1 MGIAKGKTIR
11 EAFSGAPIPEGAA
24 GFRVTTLKID
34 TKTRTMQA
42 NLHLPLVPAY
52 QTVKALRKVL
62 LSHYALGGLSLS
74 FSLETLPVKAERASA
89 LAPFLIGILAEEK
102 PVLEYV
108 FADSEWTEEAETL
121 CIRIHHG
128 GAELLGDES
137 TANAISRLYQSLTG
151 ENVRVKF
158 IDEPTE
164 MEIAAKPLPVIPA
177 MPRAVESA
185 GEALQTGGV
194 LLGKEIDTSIV
205 PISEITE
212 ASGRCTVCGEVF
224 AVECRDIKEKKLFAF
239 HITDMTDSITC
250 KAFLTPDKYE
260 NLRGKVK
267 DGAYLLVRGMATYD
281 SFAGEVVI
289 RLQDIREAER
299 TKKTDAAP
307 EKRVELHLHTQMS
320 SMDGVSSATALVKK
334 AIAYGHEAIA
344 ITDHGVVQAFPEA
357 YKAAKGADI
366 KIILGV
372 EAYFV
377 NDIEASLYKG
387 KAWPIDGEL
396 VAFDIETTGLSPKTE
411 RITEIGAVKL
421 RGGAVVDTFST
432 FVNPKKPISAKIT
445 ELTGIADAMV
455 ADAPEEEEAVR
466 AFLAFC
472 GDAPIIA
479 HNAGFDTSFIR
490 AACTRMGVGYA
501 PSVIDTLT
509 FCRAMVISKRQHS
522 LDKMAKYFGVENPAH
537 HRAVNDAQVCA
548 QIWVALSQKLMEIG
562 IENLA
567 DIDKKM
573 AGNVDI
579 KTLPSHHMVLLAKN
593 RQGLFNLYTLISKSH
608 MDYFHKTP
616 RIPKSELV
624 RYREGLLI
632 GSACE
637 AGELFRA
644 VVAEQSE
651 ADLLQIAAF
660 YDYLEIQPIG
670 NNRFM
675 IANGAAADEEQ
686 LRDYNRKI
694 IELGEKLGKPV
705 VATGDVHFLNREDE
719 VFRRILMAGK
729 GFEDAD
735 NQAPLYFRT
744 TNEMLE
750 EFGYLGEE
758 MARKVVIENTR
769 LIAESI
775 ENVPPVPKEKCPPE
789 IEGSD
794 TDIMRMSREKAERI
808 YGAPLP
814 EIVQKRMDKELN
826 SIITNG
832 FAVMYLIAHKL
843 VKKSNED
850 GYLVGSRGSV
860 GSSFVAFLSD
870 ITEVNALPPH
880 YVCHKCQYSEFV
892 EGMTGSGC
900 DLPDKNCPRCGT
912 PLFKDGH
919 DIPFETFLGF
929 DGDKAP
935 DIDLNF
941 SGDYQ
946 GIAHKYTEVLFGAE
960 NVYKAG
966 TIGTLAEKTAYG
978 YVRKYFEER
987 GTSLRKAELDRLTRG
1002 CTGVKRTTGQHPGG
1016 IVVLPKGRDIN
1027 EFCPVQHPAD
1037 KSESDVKTTHFDY
1050 HSIDENL
1057 LKLDILGHDDPT
1069 VIRMLEDLTGLDA
1082 KTIPLDD
1089 KETMSLFTGKEALK
1103 LKEEIQSAVGTLAI
1117 PEFGTKFVRQML
1129 MDTKPKTFSD
1139 LIRISGLSHGTDVWL
1154 GNAQDIVKSG
1164 TATLS
1169 GCICTRDD
1177 IMLYLITKGVE
1188 PKLSFTIMESVRK
1201 GKGLK
1206 PEWEEAM
1213 REHNV
1218 PAWYIDSCKKIK
1230 YMFPKAHAA
1239 AYVTMAF
1246 RIAYCKVHHPLA
1258 FYMAYYSVRA
1268 DDFDYS
1274 LMAMGHSVVKQKM
1287 KELAADEGKTQKDKN
1302 VLSILEVC
1310 DEMYARG
1317 FSFCP
1322 IDLYESD
1329 AEKFREVDGKIL
1341 PPLTSIQGL
1350 GTAAARSIAKARLD
1364 GPFLSVDDL
1373 VQRSGAN
1380 KAVIEI
1386 MTKNGILESL
1396 PEISQTTLFG

>member
-1 MGIAKGKTIR
+1 MEVTKAIT
-11 EAFSGAPIPEGAA
+11 EAFSGAPIPKGAA
-24 GFRVTTLKID
+24 DFRVAALKID
-34 TKTRTMQA
+34 VPTRFMRVR
-42 NLHLPLVPAY
+42 L
-52 QTVKALRKVL
+52 ALSSIPPYATILELKKMLRA
-62 LSHYALGGLSLS
+62 HYALQAIEISVTFLPETVMEPEALRAFAVGTVA
-74 FSLETLPVKAERASA
+74 ETLPV
-89 LAPFLIGILAEEK
+89 
-102 PVLEYV
+102 VEYV
-108 FADSEWTEEAETL
+108 LKDSEWQETEETL
-121 CIRIHHG
+121 EICLHHG
-128 GAELLGDES
+128 GEELMRSVSAGQEI
-137 TANAISRLYQSLTG
+137 TRVWQSLTG
-151 ENVRVKF
+151 RQRKVVFSE
-158 IDEPTE
+158 ETE
-164 MEIAAKPLPVIPA
+164 EMVISAKPLPVPVRVPQA
-177 MPRAVESA
+177 ETKEETVTAD
-185 GEALQTGGV
+185 GV
-194 LLGKEIDTSIV
+194 ILGKAIDTETM
-205 PISEITE
+205 EIAGIDE
-212 ASGRCTVCGEVF
+212 SSGRCTICGEVF
-224 AVECRDIKEKKLFAF
+224 SAEGRDIKEKKLFTF
-239 HITDMTDSITC
+239 NITDKTDSITC
-250 KAFLTPDKYE
+250 KMFLAPDKYE
-260 NLRGKVK
+260 TVSAAVK
-267 DGAYLLVRGMATYD
+267 KGSYILVRGNATFD

-289 RLQDIREAER
+289 RVQDIGAAKKRV
-299 TKKTDAAP
+299 KTDTA
-307 EKRVELHLHTQMS
+307 EKKRVELHVHTQMS
-320 SMDGVSSATALVKK
+320 SMDGVSSATALVKQ
-334 AIAYGHEAIA
+334 AIQYGHPAIA

-357 YKAAKGADI
+357 FKAAKGSDLKVI
-366 KIILGV
+366 FGV

-377 NDIEASLYKG
+377 NDIGASLYRG
-387 KAWPIDGEL
+387 KSWPIDGEL

-411 RITEIGAVKL
+411 RITEIGAVKI
-421 RGGAVVDTFST
+421 RDGVIVDTFST
-432 FVNPKKPISAKIT
+432 FANPGKPIPAKIV
-445 ELTGIADAMV
+445 ELTGITDAMV
-455 ADAPEEEEAVR
+455 ADAPEETEAVQ
-466 AFLAFC
+466 AFLDFC

-479 HNAGFDTSFIR
+479 HNASFDTSFIR
-490 AACTRMGVGYA
+490 AACTRMGLQYT
-501 PSVIDTLT
+501 PSVIDTLV

-522 LDKMAKYFGVENPAH
+522 LDKMAKYFGVENPSH

-548 QIWVALSQKLMEIG
+548 QIWAALAEQLKAKG
-562 IENLA
+562 ISDLA

-573 AGNVDI
+573 AGDVDI
-579 KTLPSHHMVLLAKN
+579 KTLPSHHMILLAKN
-593 RQGLFNLYTLISKSH
+593 RQGLFNLYTLITKSH
-608 MDYFHKTP
+608 MEYFHKTP
-616 RIPKSELV
+616 RIPKSELI
-624 RYREGLLI
+624 RYREGLLV

-644 VVAEQSE
+644 MLADESE
-651 ADLLQIAAF
+651 ANLLKIADF

-675 IANGAAADEEQ
+675 IANGTAADEEQ
-686 LRDYNRKI
+686 LRDYNRRI
-694 IELGEKLGKPV
+694 LAMGEKLGKPV

-719 VFRRILMAGK
+719 VYRRILMAGK
-729 GFEDAD
+729 GFDDAD
-735 NQAPLYFRT
+735 DQAPLFFRT

-750 EFGYLGEE
+750 EFGYLGDEA
-758 MARKVVIENTR
+758 ARKVVIENPC
-769 LIAESI
+769 AVADMI
-775 ENVPPVPKEKCPPE
+775 ENIPPVPKEKAPPE

-794 TDIMRMSREKAERI
+794 TDIMNMSREKAERI
-808 YGAPLP
+808 YGSPLP
-814 EIVQKRMDKELN
+814 EIVQKRMDKELD
-826 SIITNG
+826 SIINNG

-870 ITEVNALPPH
+870 ITEINALPPH
-880 YVCHKCQYSEFV
+880 YVCPDCKYSEFV
-892 EGMTGSGC
+892 EGVAVSGC
-900 DLPDKNCPRCGT
+900 DLPDKICPKCGT
-912 PLFKDGH
+912 KLYKDGH

-987 GTSLRKAELDRLTRG
+987 GKTLRKAELDRLTLG

-1037 KSESDVKTTHFDY
+1037 KSDSDVKTTHFDY

-1082 KTIPLDD
+1082 KKIPLDD
-1089 KETMSLFTGKEALK
+1089 KETMSLFTSKTALK
-1103 LKEEIQSAVGTLAI
+1103 LKEDIKSTVGTLAI
-1117 PEFGTKFVRQML
+1117 PEFGTGFVRQML
-1129 MDTKPKTFSD
+1129 VDTKPKTFSD

-1164 TATLS
+1164 TANLS

-1177 IMLYLITKGVE
+1177 IMLYLITKEVA
-1188 PKLSFTIMESVRK
+1188 PKLSFTIMEAVRK

-1206 PEWEEAM
+1206 PEWEEEMKA
-1213 REHNV
+1213 HNV
-1218 PAWYIDSCKKIK
+1218 PQWYIDSCNKIQ

-1246 RIAYCKVHHPLA
+1246 RIAYCKVHYPLA

-1268 DDFDYS
+1268 DDFDYA
-1274 LMAMGHSVVKQKM
+1274 LMATGHEVVKEKM
-1287 KELAADEGKTQKDKN
+1287 KELSELETKTQKDKN

-1341 PPLTSIQGL
+1341 PPLSSMQGL
-1350 GTAAARSIAKARLD
+1350 GAAAARSIAEARKD
-1364 GPFLSVDDL
+1364 GPFLSVDDM

-1386 MTKNGILESL
+1386 MTKSGVLDDL
-1396 PEISQTTLFG
+1396 PEISQTTLFGI